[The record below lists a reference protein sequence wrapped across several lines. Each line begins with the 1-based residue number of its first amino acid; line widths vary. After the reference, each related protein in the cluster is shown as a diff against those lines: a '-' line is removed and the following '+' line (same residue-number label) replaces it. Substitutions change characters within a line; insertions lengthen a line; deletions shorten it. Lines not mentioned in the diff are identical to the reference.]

1 MLFLESSLHNK
12 PKTHYKGVRFLLKG
26 YIYDIIDYLDSIH
39 PADKEKMWEI
49 KEPLFDAIRAIDKI
63 YRTTDPEG
71 NVIKEK
77 EEQ

>member
-1 MLFLESSLHNK
+1 MLFLNLFSHDK
-12 PKTHYKGVRFLLKG
+12 PKTHYEGVRFLKEHL
-26 YIYDIIDYLDSIH
+26 YDIIDYLDSIH
-39 PADKEKMWEI
+39 QADKEKIWEI

>member
-1 MLFLESSLHNK
+1 MLFLNLFSHDK
-12 PKTHYKGVRFLLKG
+12 PKTHYEGVRFLKEHL
-26 YIYDIIDYLDSIH
+26 YDIIDYLDSIH
-39 PADKEKMWEI
+39 QADKETMWEI
-49 KEPLFDAIRAIDKI
+49 KEHLFDAIRVINKI

>member
-12 PKTHYKGVRFLLKG
+12 PKTHYEGIRFFKE

-39 PADKEKMWEI
+39 QADKETMWEI
-49 KEPLFDAIRAIDKI
+49 KEHLFDAIRVVNRI

-77 EEQ
+77 EE

>member
-1 MLFLESSLHNK
+1 MLFLESSLHSK
-12 PKTHYKGVRFLLKG
+12 PKTHYEGVRFLKEH
-26 YIYDIIDYLDSIH
+26 IYDIIDYLDSIH
-39 PADKEKMWEI
+39 QADKEKMWEI

-77 EEQ
+77 EWQ

>member
-1 MLFLESSLHNK
+1 MLFFKSFSDNK
-12 PKTHYKGVRFLLKG
+12 PKTYYEEVRFLKIHL
-26 YIYDIIDYLDSIH
+26 YDIIDYLDSIH
-39 PADKEKMWEI
+39 QADKETMWEI
-49 KEPLFDAIRAIDKI
+49 KEHLFDAIRVIDKI

>member
-12 PKTHYKGVRFLLKG
+12 PKTHYEGIRFLKTHL
-26 YIYDIIDYLDSIH
+26 YDIIDYLDSIH
-39 PADKEKMWEI
+39 QADKETMWEI
-49 KEPLFDAIRAIDKI
+49 KEHLFDAIRVINKI

>member
-12 PKTHYKGVRFLLKG
+12 SKTPYEGVRFLLKG

-63 YRTTDPEG
+63 YRTIDPEG

>member
-1 MLFLESSLHNK
+1 MLFLESSLHSK
-12 PKTHYKGVRFLLKG
+12 PKTHYERIRFLKEHL
-26 YIYDIIDYLDSIH
+26 YDIIDYLDSIH
-39 PADKEKMWEI
+39 QADKEKMWEI
-49 KEPLFDAIRAIDKI
+49 KEHLFDAIRVINKI

>member
-12 PKTHYKGVRFLLKG
+12 PKTHYEGIRFLKEHL
-26 YIYDIIDYLDSIH
+26 YDIIDYLDSIH
-39 PADKEKMWEI
+39 QADKEKMWEI
-49 KEPLFDAIRAIDKI
+49 KEHLFDAIRVINKI